1 MATLSSLDKWRRL
14 EEEAREVRR
23 REANWSFI
31 ESQPPRLRAALKY
44 YIETGDIRTSAKL
57 GGVDIEDFREL
68 LRKANIPVVV

>member
-1 MATLSSLDKWRRL
+1 VATLSSLDKWRRL